1 LKDEDLNKLEEIV
14 LSYPRL
20 KQRIENSENPKKER
34 EKALKNL
41 DEIKADFSLT
51 TIKTFEKALD
61 ATLAKLYDG
70 INLEANGIDFKKLT
84 SENSVVLVPN
94 HQSHADYVAI
104 NYKVFKDYKIPLHVA
119 GGNNLNIFPIGKLF
133 RKSGCFFIRRSF
145 QNDILYKITLE
156 AYLYYL
162 LMLKKPIEFFFEGGR
177 SRTGKLLPPR
187 FGLYQMLLEA
197 HQQLPEDK
205 KSPLL
210 FLPVSIA
217 HEYVPEQQS
226 LARELRGGKKKK
238 ESTRQLFKLFKLL
251 SYQFGNVHIHFGD
264 VVQADPNIPEIK
276 IRTQNL
282 AFDCFRQVGRRMVVT
297 PTSLLAL
304 VLLDEPTGALKW
316 AGLLANC
323 QQIIDYC
330 KHFEIP
336 LTDSLKSENWE
347 KTLGRAMDILIANE
361 KVDVIGKSKRGQ
373 VFYAIKEES
382 RPELLYFKN
391 TILHHFLV
399 PWSITTAW
407 FSLFNGS
414 IQNVEDLK
422 RHFLTQRDLLKHE
435 FYLPTMRE
443 FYKKTVEVI
452 SWCIRRE
459 VKTFEE
465 CMQLTHKEL
474 YAILSHI
481 GLFSRSCHYI
491 YEAYYVSA
499 QTLWL
504 LCEEG
509 KAHKE
514 GIRSEEFEKRLKNVY
529 QEERNLEG
537 VIQFTE
543 SYSLPMMRNSLKY
556 FTQQHIIRHEHA
568 KIYVNDPDV
577 LQGLILAFEEDLKE
591 HQRFHLRANI

>member
-1 LKDEDLNKLEEIV
+1 MNELQQIV

-20 KQRIENSENPKKER
+20 KERLEKSESPKKER
-34 EKALKNL
+34 GKVFKNL
-41 DEIKADFSLT
+41 EEIKADFSLT
-51 TIKTFEKALD
+51 TIKTFEKTLD

-70 INLEANGIDFKKLT
+70 INLEPNGIDLKKLT

-104 NYKVFKDYKIPLHVA
+104 NYKVFKDYRIPLYVA
-119 GGNNLNIFPIGKLF
+119 GGNNLNIFPIGTLF

-145 QNDILYKITLE
+145 QNDILYKMTLE
-156 AYLYYL
+156 AYLFYL
-162 LMLKKPIEFFFEGGR
+162 LMEKKPIEFFFEGGR

-205 KSPLL
+205 KAPLL

-217 HEYVPEQQS
+217 HEYVPEQKS

-238 ESTRQLFKLFKLL
+238 ESTGQLFGLFKLL
-251 SYQFGNVHIHFGD
+251 SYQFGNVHIRFGNT
-264 VVQADPNIPEIK
+264 VQADASIPEMK
-276 IRTQNL
+276 VRTQNL
-282 AFDCFRQVGRRMVVT
+282 AFECFRQVGSRMVVT

-316 AGLLANC
+316 TGLMANC

-330 KHFEIP
+330 ERFEIP
-336 LTDSLKSENWE
+336 LTDSLKSKNWE
-347 KTLGRAMDILIANE
+347 ETLGRAMDILIANE

-373 VFYAIKEES
+373 VFYAIKEDA
-382 RPELLYFKN
+382 RAELLYFKN

-399 PWSITTAW
+399 PWSINTAW
-407 FSLFNGS
+407 YSLFNGS

-443 FYKKTVEVI
+443 FFKKTFEVI

-459 VKTFEE
+459 VRTLDE

-499 QTLWL
+499 QTLL
-504 LCEEG
+504 ILCEEK
-509 KAHKE
+509 KAHE
-514 GIRSEEFEKRLKNVY
+514 VGVRSEDFEKRLKDVY
-529 QEERNLEG
+529 EEERNLEG
-537 VIQFTE
+537 VIHFTE

-556 FTQQHIIRHEHA
+556 FAQQQIIRHENA
-568 KIYVNDPDV
+568 KVFVNDPDV
-577 LQGLILAFEEDLKE
+577 LAGLIHAFEEDLKE
-591 HQRFHLRANI
+591 HQRFHLRANP